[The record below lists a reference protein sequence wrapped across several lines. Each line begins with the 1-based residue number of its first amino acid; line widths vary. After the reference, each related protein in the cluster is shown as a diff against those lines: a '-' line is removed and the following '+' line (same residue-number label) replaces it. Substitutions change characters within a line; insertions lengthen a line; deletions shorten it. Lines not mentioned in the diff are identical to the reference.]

1 MLDEAFALTSRNGE
15 RAHEA
20 ELHRLQGELLLAG
33 GTADDAMAE
42 YCFPEA
48 LAVARRQEARSSE
61 LRAATS
67 LVRFYANRGRCDDAL
82 HVLAS
87 QSMAVSPR
95 VSAPRTS
102 RRRKPS
108 WTNWRPCWTRQETNA
123 VGQFKNRA

>member
-33 GTADDAMAE
+33 GTADDAIAE

-48 LAVARRQEARSSE
+48 LAVARRQEARSLA

-67 LVRFYANRGRCDDAL
+67 LARFYANRGRCDDAL
-82 HVLAS
+82 HVLAPIHGCFTEGFGTADLKEAKTLLDELA
-87 QSMAVSPR
+87 SMLDP
-95 VSAPRTS
+95 PGDQ
-102 RRRKPS
+102 RRR
-108 WTNWRPCWTRQETNA
+108 T
-123 VGQFKNRA
+123 V